1 LKFRLLTLNLA
12 YSFEIQSSLNSDKH
26 ERAWNNWWLQWE
38 SHICFFKTIALRRSK
53 LLENPEERKYLVDV
67 LVENE
72 I

>member
-1 LKFRLLTLNLA
+1 LVT
-12 YSFEIQSSLNSDKH
+12 
-26 ERAWNNWWLQWE
+26 
-38 SHICFFKTIALRRSK
+38 TVGVSK

>member
-1 LKFRLLTLNLA
+1 VGV
-12 YSFEIQSSLNSDKH
+12 
-26 ERAWNNWWLQWE
+26 
-38 SHICFFKTIALRRSK
+38 SK